1 MNVDY
6 TIKDLICK
14 SSPILFADVN
24 PSTSN
29 TGSDVGHYFA
39 GPKNQFFRLV
49 HASGLLKNVETMV
62 KVCTD
67 LHLQYRISF
76 TNYVKTAGKTEKS
89 VTAEEMV
96 EGKQRLMDLIEKWQP
111 QAI

>member
-1 MNVDY
+1 
-6 TIKDLICK
+6 
-14 SSPILFADVN
+14 
-24 PSTSN
+24 
-29 TGSDVGHYFA
+29 
-39 GPKNQFFRLV
+39 
-49 HASGLLKNVETMV
+49 MV

>member
-1 MNVDY
+1 
-6 TIKDLICK
+6 
-14 SSPILFADVN
+14 
-24 PSTSN
+24 
-29 TGSDVGHYFA
+29 
-39 GPKNQFFRLV
+39 
-49 HASGLLKNVETMV
+49 MV

-111 QAI
+111 QAICFLGLKCIKHFLYMRQIVLGEQCRYKGIRLYCLPRSSIGAAYSYEKKN